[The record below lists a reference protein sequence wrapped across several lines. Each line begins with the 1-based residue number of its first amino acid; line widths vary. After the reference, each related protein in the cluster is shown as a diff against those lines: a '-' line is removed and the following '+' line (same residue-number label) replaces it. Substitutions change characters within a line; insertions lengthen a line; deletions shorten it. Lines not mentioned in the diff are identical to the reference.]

1 MLSLKNVSFAR
12 ANKHILSIP
21 ELSFDPSQFTVILG
35 HNGSGKSTLLQLLA
49 GQLKPTAGDICLHDR
64 PIHTFSAREL
74 AQTIAFLPQSLPDA
88 AGLTVRELVGL
99 GRFAW
104 RGLLGRWTD
113 RDHLAV
119 QQAMLAT
126 GVELFAE
133 QLSSELSGGERQ
145 RVWISM
151 LLAQESPILLL
162 DEPTSALD
170 LAFQYDVLKLLSH
183 LNKSYGKGVIV
194 ILHDINLATRYADRI
209 VAIRQG
215 QLFFDGS
222 SAELLR
228 SPRLPELY
236 GVPFKFLPLDGE
248 LPIAVVAAS

>member
-1 MLSLKNVSFAR
+1 MLSLKNVLFDR
-12 ANKHILSIP
+12 AHKHILSIP
-21 ELSFDPSQFTVILG
+21 ELVFDPTQFTVILG

-49 GQLKPTAGDICLHDR
+49 GQLQPTSGDVCLHNR
-64 PIHTFSAREL
+64 PIHRFSAREL
-74 AQTIAFLPQSLPDA
+74 AQTIAFLPQALPDA

-104 RGLLGRWTD
+104 RGLLGRWSA
-113 RDHLAV
+113 RDHQV
-119 QQAMLAT
+119 VHDAMLAT
-126 GVELFAE
+126 GVLPFAE
-133 QLSSELSGGERQ
+133 QLSTELSGGERQ

-170 LAFQYDVLKLLSH
+170 LAFQYDVLKLLAR
-183 LNKSYGKGVIV
+183 LNKEFGKGIIV

-215 QLFFDGS
+215 ELFFDGS
-222 SAELLR
+222 CDALLR
-228 SPRLPELY
+228 FPRLPELY

>member
-1 MLSLKNVSFAR
+1 MLSLKNVSFTR
-12 ANKHILSIP
+12 ANRHILSIP

-49 GQLKPTAGDICLHDR
+49 GQLKPTAGEICLRNR

-104 RGLLGRWTD
+104 RGLLGRWSG
-113 RDHLAV
+113 RDHQAV
-119 QQAMLAT
+119 QDAMLAT
-126 GVELFAE
+126 GVELFAD

-170 LAFQYDVLKLLSH
+170 LAFQYDVLRLLSH
-183 LNKSYGKGVIV
+183 LNQNYGKGVIV

-222 SAELLR
+222 CADLLC